1 MSRIFLIYKYIG
13 IYFQFIL
20 FYRRS
25 YRNGC
30 EIFAQQK
37 NVFLIWKIIAHYH
50 NNGFEEDIYTYMY
63 ACMYFIY
70 IFIYPPNLLPAST

>member
-20 FYRRS
+20 FFRRS

-50 NNGFEEDIYTYMY
+50 NNGFEEDIYIYIYVYMY
-63 ACMYFIY
+63 VFYIYFY
-70 IFIYPPNLLPAST
+70 ISA